1 MAVIDNGWK
10 FDPVVNKTVGG
21 QVQHL
26 GLIVHI
32 MDGSFAGTKAWFN
45 NPAAQASSHFG
56 TNRDGYAEQWVDT
69 DDKAWAQM
77 AGNKD
82 YISVENE
89 GHGGDELTDGQITR
103 IAEILAW
110 VHKVYGVPL
119 QLANVPGD
127 RGLGWHGMGGA
138 AWGGHY
144 DCPGDHVRAQFPEI
158 LKRAAAIVNPSPA
171 PTPNHP
177 YPGYV
182 IKIGAVGTVVKV
194 IQGKV
199 GAVTDGQFGPKT
211 DAAVRAWQR
220 AHGLED
226 DGEVGKLTWASFWK

>member
-1 MAVIDNGWK
+1 MAIIDNGWK
-10 FDPVVNKTVGG
+10 FDPVLNKTVGG
-21 QVQHL
+21 EGEVL

-32 MDGSFAGTKAWFN
+32 MDGTFSGTKSWFN
-45 NPAAQASSHFG
+45 NPDAKASSHFG
-56 TNRDGYAEQWVDT
+56 TDRNGYAEQWVDT
-69 DDKAWAQM
+69 KDKAWAEA
-77 AGNKD
+77 AGNTN

-89 GHGGDELTDGQITR
+89 GHGGDALTDGQISR

-110 VHKVYGVPL
+110 AHRVHGVPI
-119 QLANVPGD
+119 QAANAPGE

-144 DCPGDHVRAQFPEI
+144 DCPGDNVRAQFPEI
-158 LKRAAAIVNPSPA
+158 LKRAQAIVSPSPA

-182 IKIGAVGTVVKV
+182 IKIGAAGTQVKV
-194 IQGKV
+194 IQARV
-199 GAVTDGQFGPKT
+199 GATADGKFGPKT

-220 AHGLED
+220 AHGLVD
-226 DGEVGKLTWASFWK
+226 DGQVGPKTWASFWK

>member
-1 MAVIDNGWK
+1 MARIDNGWK
-10 FDPVVNKTVGG
+10 FDQVANYTKDGQENVLGVV
-21 QVQHL
+21 
-26 GLIVHI
+26 VHI

-45 NPAAQASSHFG
+45 NPAAKASSHFG

-69 DDKAWAQM
+69 QDKAWAQ
-77 AGNKD
+77 AQGNKD

-89 GHGGDELTDGQITR
+89 GHGGDVLADGQLSR

-110 VHKVYGVPL
+110 AHRVYGVPL
-119 QLANVPGD
+119 VLANAPGE

-158 LKRAAAIVNPSPA
+158 LKRAGALLSPPA

-199 GAVTDGQFGPKT
+199 GATPDGKFGPKT

-220 AHGLED
+220 AHNLED